1 MPQIPSSLTPAE
13 RLAARIC
20 RSANAQDTT
29 DVGPALAQ
37 VRHQSRATVTGA
49 IKAALDRGWLRRNGD
64 AYVVTPAGAALG
76 QSRSGKRTTRVL
88 PTGPSARSLGRPNR
102 RDR

>member
-1 MPQIPSSLTPAE
+1 MPQTPTSLTPAE

-37 VRHQSRATVTGA
+37 VRRQSRATVNDA
-49 IKAALDRGWLRRNGD
+49 IKAALDRGWLRRDGD
-64 AYVVTPAGAALG
+64 AYVLTPAGAALG
-76 QSRSGKRTTRVL
+76 RSRSGKRTRRVS
-88 PTGPSARSLGRPNR
+88 PF
-102 RDR
+102 